1 MRRQQLSRRALRFE
15 QLEGR
20 AMLAG
25 NVSTAFDN
33 TVGGALV
40 LTGDGSAN
48 HLVVRQLGA
57 NSFQVQ
63 GIGTKVN
70 VNGQNFNSFTFQNV
84 TDVTFD
90 LMGGNDTLF
99 MSNMTVNGTLAVDM
113 GAGSDVLT
121 IINVRENAGLPTDL
135 ASITLGSG
143 NDVATMV
150 NFRSTADIVVDAGD
164 GRDVVTLNRVV
175 AGTVGSGNT
184 LSVEMGPG
192 NFDTLAVLFSSADIG
207 TFSDTLG
214 SNGIIV
220 GVRNNFGNAG
230 SSVTP
235 GDFRFHF
242 GIS

>member
-1 MRRQQLSRRALRFE
+1 MRRQQLSHRRLRFE

-70 VNGQNFNSFTFQNV
+70 VNGLNFNSFTFQNV

-90 LMGGNDTLF
+90 LMGGNDTLL
-99 MSNMTVNGTLAVDM
+99 MSNMTINGTLAIDM
-113 GAGSDVLT
+113 GGGSDVLT
-121 IINVRENAGLPTDL
+121 IINVRENAGAPTDL
-135 ASITLGSG
+135 ASITLGTG

-150 NFRSTADIVVDAGD
+150 NFRSTADIMIDAGD
-164 GRDVVTLNRVV
+164 GRDVVTLNLVV

-230 SSVTP
+230 SSLTP